1 MTTYTKLYDGISK
14 VAWGYLFLYFD
25 INIGTVSI
33 LPSFVGYILFLQAI
47 KLLEDEERELTL
59 ISTLGFILAVWNVIE
74 WVAKWFSFSF
84 GQNWQFINII
94 IGLINLYFHF
104 QLITN
109 LATIA
114 TKYQQEGYEQ
124 DKKLLKYRTIQTIML
139 TVFLVTTNLSSLFIE
154 AWAYI
159 SLTLGIVYIIVCIC
173 LMKALFDLRKCL
185 REDDEIQF
193 PDWEL
198 PSDEDTTDS

>member
-47 KLLEDEERELTL
+47 RLLEDEERELTL
-59 ISTLGFILAVWNVIE
+59 IRTLGFILTVWNVIE
-74 WVAKWFSFSF
+74 WVAKWFSLSF

-114 TKYQQEGYEQ
+114 TKYQQVGYEQ
-124 DKKLLKYRTIQTIML
+124 DKKLLKYRTVQTIML

-159 SLTLGIVYIIVCIC
+159 SLALGIVYIIVCIC

-185 REDDEIQF
+185 RKDDEIQF
-193 PDWEL
+193 PDWKI
-198 PSDEDTTDS
+198 PSNEDTTNS

>member
-1 MTTYTKLYDGISK
+1 MAKYQTLYDGITK
-14 VAWGYLFLYFD
+14 AAWGYFFLYFD
-25 INIGTVSI
+25 INIGTLSI

-47 KLLEDEERELTL
+47 RLLEEEERELTL
-59 ISTLGFILAVWNVIE
+59 LRTIGTILAAWNAIE
-74 WVAKWFSFSF
+74 WLTKAVSLSF
-84 GQNWQFINII
+84 GSNWQFINII

-109 LATIA
+109 LASIA

-124 DKKLLKYRTIQTIML
+124 DKKLLKYRTMQTIML
-139 TVFLVTTNLSSLFIE
+139 TILLIITKFDFLLNE

-159 SLTLGIVYIIVCIC
+159 SIFIAIVYIVIGVC

-185 REDDEIQF
+185 RADVEFQIV
-193 PDWEL
+193 DWEM
-198 PSDEDTTDS
+198 PSDEDTTNS